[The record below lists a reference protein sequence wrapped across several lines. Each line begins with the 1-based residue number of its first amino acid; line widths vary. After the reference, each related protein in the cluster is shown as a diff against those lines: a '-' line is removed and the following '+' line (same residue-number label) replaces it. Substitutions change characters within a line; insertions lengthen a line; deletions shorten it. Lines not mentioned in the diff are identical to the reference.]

1 MEFVIIRLNAS
12 TENHLRTL
20 GLRHMPAN
28 MREMNGQHFKVAP
41 NKDSYV
47 FVKVK
52 TDAPSVVINDDFE

>member
-1 MEFVIIRLNAS
+1 
-12 TENHLRTL
+12 
-20 GLRHMPAN
+20 MPAN